1 MNYLA
6 KNEACTPEDTC
17 RTCTPGGGCSAVEK
31 YSKVRVCVCVC
42 VCVCE
47 HGLTGCVCDHLALK
61 YSFTYC
67 ERCVGCMST
76 W

>member
-31 YSKVRVCVCVC
+31 YSKVCVCVC
-42 VCVCE
+42 VRVNM
-47 HGLTGCVCDHLALK
+47 A
-61 YSFTYC
+61 
-67 ERCVGCMST
+67 
-76 W
+76 